1 MKYQYTIEHRNN
13 KMQVDDNFQDWI
25 TASSEFDARKQIE
38 KAYPKDLGY
47 NCILINEIN

>member
-13 KMQVDDNFQDWI
+13 KMQVDDKFQDWI
-25 TASSEFDARKQIE
+25 TASSEFDARTQIE